1 MFRFICVAV
10 FLLFFGIIS
19 LILLPLEALIG
30 KFSKKTKVRTSHSIV
45 MWAFRCILKISGVK
59 TTVIGEEKVPK
70 DIPVLYVGNHRS
82 YFDIVSCYPLV
93 KNSTGFIAKKEMTKI
108 PLLSNWMRNLNC
120 QFLDRDNI
128 KEGLKT
134 ILQCIEL
141 VKDDVSILIFPEG
154 TRTPGNQMLP
164 FKEGSLKIADKS
176 GCPVIPVA
184 ITNTEEI
191 FEQHMPRIK
200 STNIIIEFGDP
211 VNLNELSKEE
221 KKHLGRRIQDII
233 KGMLEKNAELV
244 K

>member
-1 MFRFICVAV
+1 
-10 FLLFFGIIS
+10 
-19 LILLPLEALIG
+19 
-30 KFSKKTKVRTSHSIV
+30 
-45 MWAFRCILKISGVK
+45 
-59 TTVIGEEKVPK
+59 
-70 DIPVLYVGNHRS
+70 
-82 YFDIVSCYPLV
+82 
-93 KNSTGFIAKKEMTKI
+93 MTKI

-233 KGMLEKNAELV
+233 KGMLEKMQSW
-244 K
+244 